1 VYKYKM
7 YCFVNNKKS
16 TECKP
21 AICWLRY
28 IIVANSNNNCSPQNM
43 LFGQSSHTFLTDYAA
58 GRQLNY
64 KCLRQE
70 CINPWCQ
77 VAWVTNFCMVSP
89 NICESLIL
97 NLLSGPGLA
106 PKVLRWLLGCGK
118 IYGLLLFYTL
128 LC

>member
-1 VYKYKM
+1 LSTT
-7 YCFVNNKKS
+7 KKN

-21 AICWLRY
+21 AICWWHY
-28 IIVANSNNNCSPQNM
+28 IIVANSNNNCNPNNM
-43 LFGQSSHTFLTDYAA
+43 LSGQSSHTFFTDYAA
-58 GRQLNY
+58 CRQLNY

-70 CINPWCQ
+70 CTNPWCQ

-97 NLLSGPGLA
+97 NLLPVPDLA
-106 PKVLRWLLGCGK
+106 SKVLRWLLGCGK
-118 IYGLLLFYTL
+118 IYGLLLLYTL